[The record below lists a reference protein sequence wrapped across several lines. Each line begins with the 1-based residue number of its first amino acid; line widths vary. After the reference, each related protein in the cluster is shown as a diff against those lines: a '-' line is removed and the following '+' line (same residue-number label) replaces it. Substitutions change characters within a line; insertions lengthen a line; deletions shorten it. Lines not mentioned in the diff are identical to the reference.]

1 MEKRN
6 EIWLKHKKMRH
17 FLKKY
22 PIRNLI
28 TTVRFL
34 IFPQQTYFISR
45 DTENQGM
52 NDILS
57 PQIIFSA
64 MCIVFDREIC
74 LNFRV
79 DKPDAISLTREPTA
93 FIQIFHIIIHLQ
105 FLELFIRKMLMRWAV
120 KMKRIA

>member
-1 MEKRN
+1 
-6 EIWLKHKKMRH
+6 
-17 FLKKY
+17 
-22 PIRNLI
+22 
-28 TTVRFL
+28 
-34 IFPQQTYFISR
+34 
-45 DTENQGM
+45 
-52 NDILS
+52 
-57 PQIIFSA
+57 

-79 DKPDAISLTREPTA
+79 DKPNAISLTREPTA